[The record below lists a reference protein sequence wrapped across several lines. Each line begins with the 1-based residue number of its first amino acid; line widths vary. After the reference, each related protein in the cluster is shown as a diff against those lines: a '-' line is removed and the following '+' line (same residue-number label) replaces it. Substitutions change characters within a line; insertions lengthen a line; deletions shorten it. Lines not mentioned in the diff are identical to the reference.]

1 MSGSVIL
8 GSRVLRCFDFL
19 RLVRVR
25 VAEAGGGGAEAK
37 PGLCLVL
44 RNLMITHG
52 SRQHTQSRV
61 RSATYYL
68 LTYYLLTNV
77 RNVSTYLLT
86 YVRNGRAAA
95 CCVS

>member
-1 MSGSVIL
+1 
-8 GSRVLRCFDFL
+8 
-19 RLVRVR
+19 
-25 VAEAGGGGAEAK
+25 
-37 PGLCLVL
+37 
-44 RNLMITHG
+44 MITHG

-68 LTYYLLTNV
+68 LTYYLLTTV